1 VQKKYALL
9 HKVLRCFYEAGALE
23 ELILVGSWC
32 MYFYK
37 DYFSAKSYRL
47 SIRTKDI
54 DFLVPL
60 PIKSKTKMDVA
71 EALKSEGFITTFNN
85 SGYMRLEHPEI
96 IVEFLVPEKGRGT
109 NKPYP
114 LPHLGV
120 NAQAL
125 RFLNFLVENTITIA
139 SEGFNLRIPNPAA
152 FGLHK
157 LVISK
162 RRKTE
167 EKFLKER
174 QEALTVLGALIEQKK
189 SKEIKIMFDKMPFAW
204 RKKVFNVLNEAN
216 RKDIINILQ
225 KI

>member
-1 VQKKYALL
+1 MQKKYALL
-9 HKVLRCFYEAGALE
+9 LKVLRCFYEAGALE

-37 DYFSAKSYRL
+37 DYFSAKSYQP

-60 PIKSKTKMDVA
+60 PIKSKTKVDVA
-71 EALKSEGFITTFNN
+71 ETLKREGFIATFNN

-96 IVEFLVPEKGRGT
+96 IIEFLVPERGRGT

-125 RFLNFLVENTITIA
+125 RFLDFLVENTIIIA
-139 SEGFNLRIPNPAA
+139 SEGFNIRIPHPAA

-157 LVISK
+157 LIISK

-167 EKFLKER
+167 EKLIKER
-174 QEALTVLGALIEQKK
+174 QEALKVLSSLIEQKE
-189 SKEIKIMFDKMPFAW
+189 SKEIKIMFDKMPFTW
-204 RKKVFNVLNEAN
+204 RKKVFDVLKEAD

-225 KI
+225 

>member
-1 VQKKYALL
+1 MQKKYALL

-37 DYFSAKSYRL
+37 DYFFSKSYRP

-71 EALKSEGFITTFNN
+71 HVLKSEGFITTFNN
-85 SGYMRLEHPEI
+85 SGYMRIEHPEI
-96 IVEFLVPEKGRGT
+96 IIEFLVPERGRGT

-125 RFLNFLVENTITIA
+125 RFLDFLVENTIIIA
-139 SEGFNLRIPNPAA
+139 SEGLNIRIPHPAA

-167 EKFLKER
+167 EKFIKER
-174 QEALTVLGALIEQKK
+174 QEALVILSALIKQKE
-189 SKEIKIMFDKMPFAW
+189 SMEIKTMFDKMPFTW
-204 RKKVFNVLNEAN
+204 RKKVFDVLKEAKQ
-216 RKDIINILQ
+216 KDIINILQ
-225 KI
+225 